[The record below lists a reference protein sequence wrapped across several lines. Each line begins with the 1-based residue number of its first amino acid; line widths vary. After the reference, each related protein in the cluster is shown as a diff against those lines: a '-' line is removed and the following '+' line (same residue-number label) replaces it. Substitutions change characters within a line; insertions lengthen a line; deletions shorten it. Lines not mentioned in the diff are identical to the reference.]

1 MKDQKL
7 STILSVIS
15 MICGILAP
23 CLVCYW
29 YVGMVFAVAA
39 IVLGIYVQKHF
50 GKNRMVVTAYIC
62 AGVYLA
68 FFIFPM
74 ISCILLS
81 TIIQKPALATAVLG

>member
-50 GKNRMVVTAYIC
+50 GKSYGRDGLYMRRRVS
-62 AGVYLA
+62 G
-68 FFIFPM
+68 IFYFT
-74 ISCILLS
+74 CRDHGHIL
-81 TIIQKPALATAVLG
+81 

>member
-1 MKDQKL
+1 MKNQKL

-68 FFIFPM
+68 FFI
-74 ISCILLS
+74 LLVG
-81 TIIQKPALATAVLG
+81 TMGIYYNIIDLHK